1 MSRLAAGHHS
11 QAAEELAALAGPTR
25 RLGGSDAQRE
35 ILEETRIAA
44 LVRAGRLDEA
54 RVVLDERLD
63 RRPSPRDQ
71 RWREDCLVSGEAD
84 LVARHSDLHLA
95 QG

>member
-1 MSRLAAGHHS
+1 MARLAAGHHS
-11 QAAEELAALAGPTR
+11 EAADELAALAGPSR

-54 RVVLDERLD
+54 RLVLDARLD
-63 RRPSPRDQ
+63 RRHSPRDR
-71 RWREDCLVSGEAD
+71 RWRQSTATPQTGQTQPQLI
-84 LVARHSDLHLA
+84 
-95 QG
+95 